1 MKFTQTSLEGAYLIT
16 PTPFEDHRGFFFR
29 SFCVNEFAEQGLLVD
44 IKQVN
49 RSGTYGKGS
58 FRGMHFQHPPYAE
71 TKIVEC
77 IKGIIFDV
85 IIDIRKN
92 SPTFLQWYGIELSES
107 NKQKLYIPKGFAHGF
122 QSISEYAEINYLVS
136 QFYHKDSEGIIHYN
150 DPLLD
155 IQWPLAISTISEK
168 DNAATFLEENFNG
181 LLI

>member
-122 QSISEYAEINYLVS
+122 QSIQNMQKSTTLFHN
-136 QFYHKDSEGIIHYN
+136 FIIK
-150 DPLLD
+150 
-155 IQWPLAISTISEK
+155 IAK
-168 DNAATFLEENFNG
+168 G
-181 LLI
+181 LFITMILY